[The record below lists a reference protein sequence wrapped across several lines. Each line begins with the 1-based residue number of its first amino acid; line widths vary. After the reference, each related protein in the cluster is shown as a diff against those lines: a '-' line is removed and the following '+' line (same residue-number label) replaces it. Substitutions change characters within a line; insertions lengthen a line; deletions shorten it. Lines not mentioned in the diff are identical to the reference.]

1 MVSVIKRKKDKM
13 RSMMKGSNLQ
23 RLKASNQEGKTLTD
37 EDLDNLVKDL
47 YESTV
52 EGFTQELKKVSPA
65 QQKLAKESSGL
76 ISEFFAGLKE
86 GMEAELEVIKQ
97 EHLTVKES
105 AFDSPKEDT
114 ENETVDL
121 LKRINEQLATLNSN
135 AKKAGLSKEEIA
147 AAKKQSREILDRPT
161 EASYTEKIPFAA
173 RAKQVGVGLMFG
185 ALGLDK
191 IAMRKID
198 KIQRQEEFIKTE
210 SALRSEKDESFAKL
224 SEKEKRSALKES
236 FSAIESETK
245 RLRDIETRAEK
256 LRERGYSEEQIEQ
269 KLGLASQ
276 RSEILST
283 ISKHDTSRNSN
294 AFETN
299 TANRNSS
306 SINNSNTST
315 NFYSTDASSTSRND
329 INNSSVPNNSI
340 VKNNSVTT
348 SFLEEKQSEETLA
361 REKELEVDSD
371 QLSVLQEIRD
381 IIKNWKKD
389 ITGKETQPENAP
401 KDSIVDKITD
411 AIDLGKD
418 TLKRKT
424 GTAKNIL
431 KSLMS
436 PKAGAALAIGA
447 GTYEAYT
454 GYQEADVNKQNALKR
469 IDEQLVSGAI
479 TKEEAAKQKSI
490 IESQATED
498 KGGALGKGTGIAAGA
513 IGGGIAGA
521 KLGMLFGPAGAAIG
535 GFGGSIIGGIAGSS
549 VGQNIGGLAG
559 RGIEYIKS
567 GLGFGAPT
575 IGGEQ
580 QKQTFEEA
588 EFARTNPAGYQQFLA
603 YRDQRTSQLIKE
615 GNSKE
620 VAVATATKESIE
632 KFISKN
638 SENKLNENTT
648 NNFISKESIVSNNSS
663 DKLTEN
669 LKSEMFAVSRSAS
682 DLSKYVNQRN
692 DISSLKETSLQSE
705 TKEAPKVI
713 VNAPPATVIP
723 APPQQEKVI
732 QQPFFQRMRNQETSL
747 NDYLRT
753 RYA

>member
-13 RSMMKGSNLQ
+13 RSMMKGHNLQ

-105 AFDSPKEDT
+105 AFDAPKEDT

-121 LKRINEQLATLNSN
+121 LKSINDQLKSLNSN
-135 AKKAGLSKEEIA
+135 AKKAGLTKEEIA
-147 AAKKQSREILDRPT
+147 AAKKQSREILDRPA

-191 IAMRKID
+191 IAMSKID

-224 SEKEKRSALKES
+224 SEKEKRRTLKES
-236 FSAIESETK
+236 FSTIESETK

-256 LRERGYSEEQIEQ
+256 LRERGYSEEQIDE
-269 KLGLASQ
+269 KLGLAEK
-276 RSEILST
+276 RSEIVST
-283 ISKHDTSRNSN
+283 IKKHDTSRLSENDVLNSVN
-294 AFETN
+294 K
-299 TANRNSS
+299 
-306 SINNSNTST
+306 SNTSI
-315 NFYSTDASSTSRND
+315 SS
-329 INNSSVPNNSI
+329 
-340 VKNNSVTT
+340 
-348 SFLEEKQSEETLA
+348 LEEKQSETEFV

-389 ITGKETQPENAP
+389 ITGKEAQSENAP
-401 KDSIVDKITD
+401 KDSFVDKITD

-418 TLKRKT
+418 TFKRKT
-424 GTAKNIL
+424 GGAKNIL

-447 GTYEAYT
+447 GAYEAYT
-454 GYQEADVNKQNALKR
+454 GYQEVDTKKQDALKQV
-469 IDEQLVSGAI
+469 DQQLASGAI

-490 IESQATED
+490 IESQATEN

-559 RGIEYIKS
+559 RGIEHIKS
-567 GLGFGAPT
+567 GLGFGSPT
-575 IGGEQ
+575 VDGD
-580 QKQTFEEA
+580 KQTFEEA

-603 YRDQRTSQLIKE
+603 YRDQRTRQLIKE

-632 KFISKN
+632 RFITKS
-638 SENKLNENTT
+638 SENRLNENAT
-648 NNFISKESIVSNNSS
+648 NSASSNFLSKESIVNNNSLTN
-663 DKLTEN
+663 KTTEN
-669 LKSEMFAVSRSAS
+669 LKSDMISVSKTAS
-682 DLSKYVNQRN
+682 ELSKYVNQRN

-705 TKEAPKVI
+705 AREAPKVI

-723 APPQQEKVI
+723 APPQQERVI
-732 QQPFFQRMRNQETSL
+732 QQPFFHRMRNQETSL

>member
-13 RSMMKGSNLQ
+13 RSMMKGHNLQ

-105 AFDSPKEDT
+105 AFDAPKEDT

-121 LKRINEQLATLNSN
+121 LKSINDQLKSLNSN

-147 AAKKQSREILDRPT
+147 AAKKQSREILDRPA

-191 IAMRKID
+191 IAMSKID

-224 SEKEKRSALKES
+224 SEKEKRRTLKES
-236 FSAIESETK
+236 FSTIESETK

-256 LRERGYSEEQIEQ
+256 LREHGYSEEQIDE
-269 KLGLASQ
+269 KLGLAEK
-276 RSEILST
+276 RSEIVST
-283 ISKHDTSRNSN
+283 IKKHDTSRLSENDVLNSVN
-294 AFETN
+294 K
-299 TANRNSS
+299 
-306 SINNSNTST
+306 SNTSI
-315 NFYSTDASSTSRND
+315 SS
-329 INNSSVPNNSI
+329 
-340 VKNNSVTT
+340 
-348 SFLEEKQSEETLA
+348 LEEKQSETEFV

-389 ITGKETQPENAP
+389 ITGKEAQSENAP
-401 KDSIVDKITD
+401 KDSFVDKITD

-418 TLKRKT
+418 TFKRKT
-424 GTAKNIL
+424 GGAKNIL

-447 GTYEAYT
+447 GAYEAYT
-454 GYQEADVNKQNALKR
+454 GYQEADTKKQDALKQV
-469 IDEQLVSGAI
+469 DQQLASGAI

-490 IESQATED
+490 IESQATEN

-559 RGIEYIKS
+559 RGIEHIKS
-567 GLGFGAPT
+567 GLGFGSPT
-575 IGGEQ
+575 VDGD
-580 QKQTFEEA
+580 KQTFEEA

-603 YRDQRTSQLIKE
+603 YRDQRTRQLIKE

-620 VAVATATKESIE
+620 VAVATATK
-632 KFISKN
+632 K
-638 SENKLNENTT
+638 
-648 NNFISKESIVSNNSS
+648 
-663 DKLTEN
+663 
-669 LKSEMFAVSRSAS
+669 
-682 DLSKYVNQRN
+682 
-692 DISSLKETSLQSE
+692 
-705 TKEAPKVI
+705 
-713 VNAPPATVIP
+713 
-723 APPQQEKVI
+723 
-732 QQPFFQRMRNQETSL
+732 
-747 NDYLRT
+747 
-753 RYA
+753 